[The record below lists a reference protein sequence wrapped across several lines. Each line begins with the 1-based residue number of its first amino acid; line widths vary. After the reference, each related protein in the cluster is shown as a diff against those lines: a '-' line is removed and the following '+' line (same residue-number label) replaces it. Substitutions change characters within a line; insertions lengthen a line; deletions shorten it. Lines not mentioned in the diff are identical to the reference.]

1 MNKIINNFLVE
12 EKLMPEMHIKQPDL
26 LDKSGFSYSTWGPF
40 TKNKE
45 RIQKLK
51 KKKTRDSRYIYRN
64 ELDKDCFQHKM
75 PYGYFEDLSRRTV
88 SDKVLKDKI
97 FNITRNPNTMDIKK
111 FLIKRLLVVV
121 LNLCQIKN
129 QLKNFI
135 SQLLENFKKEEFI
148 LHLKTIFGVV
158 ILKICN

>member
-1 MNKIINNFLVE
+1 
-12 EKLMPEMHIKQPDL
+12 MHIKQPGL
-26 LDKSGFSYSTWGPF
+26 LDKSGFTYSTWGPF

-51 KKKTRDSRYIYRN
+51 KKTRDSRYVYRN
-64 ELDKDCFQHKM
+64 ELDEDCFQHKI

-97 FNITRNPNTMDIKK
+97 FNIARNPNTMDIKK
-111 FLIKRLLVVV
+111 FLLLWFIKFSINRLLVVV

-129 QLKNFI
+129 
-135 SQLLENFKKEEFI
+135 
-148 LHLKTIFGVV
+148 
-158 ILKICN
+158 